1 MTYEP
6 VSDYNVDL
14 SVLYETWLQNRT
26 MLREKYRAYEHW
38 TLDQYGFCIEHTP
51 KGPFFEIH
59 DRKKFLL
66 LLMAA
71 Q

>member
-14 SVLYETWLQNRT
+14 SVLYEAWLKNMVSLKQ
-26 MLREKYRAYEHW
+26 KYRSYEHW
-38 TLDQYGFCIEHTP
+38 TLDQYGFCVEVTA
-51 KGPFFEIH
+51 KGAFFEIH

-71 Q
+71 

>member
-14 SVLYETWLQNRT
+14 SVLYLNWLQN
-26 MLREKYRAYEHW
+26 LDSLKEQYRSYEHW
-38 TLDQYGFCIEHTP
+38 TLDQYGFCIEHSP

-59 DRKKFLL
+59 NPRKFTL

-71 Q
+71 R